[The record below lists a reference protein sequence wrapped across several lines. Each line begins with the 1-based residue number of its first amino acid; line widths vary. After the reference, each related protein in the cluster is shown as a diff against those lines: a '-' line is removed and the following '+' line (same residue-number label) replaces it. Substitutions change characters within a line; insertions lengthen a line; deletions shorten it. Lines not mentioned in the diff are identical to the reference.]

1 MNIFGFLATVCGC
14 AAGLGAVWM
23 LTRKPI
29 TFKVIRSTETP
40 RLVEPPK
47 ANPAVQ
53 TISKLDMPSQPHKK
67 APVEYISMDA
77 VIKNANELMGITVPD
92 AKEDK

>member
-29 TFKVIRSTETP
+29 TFKVIRSVETP

-53 TISKLDMPSQPHKK
+53 AVLDTQSQPHKK

-77 VIKNANELMGITVPD
+77 VIKNANELMGITIPD
-92 AKEDK
+92 TKEDK

>member
-14 AAGLGAVWM
+14 IAGLGAVWM

-29 TFKVIRSTETP
+29 TFKVIKSVETP

-47 ANPAVQ
+47 TNTAIQAALDAESQ
-53 TISKLDMPSQPHKK
+53 TRKK
-67 APVEYISMDA
+67 EPVEYVSMDA
-77 VIKNANELMGITVPD
+77 VIKNANELMGITIPD
-92 AKEDK
+92 TKEDK